1 MAEYVIR
8 FDLRLSEG
16 LRRAGRLALA
26 GAMMFAAVPELASE
40 SVTLTTYYPAP
51 SGVYT
56 TMITTNNTFLAR
68 DASANGGQVTV
79 GSANTATGQQLDVY
93 SYMGSANNAAIRA
106 TYPNGGGLSGTEFA
120 ALAHRGGF
128 WSGMYANQGAASYAA
143 YFNGSTL
150 FNNGG
155 IWGNYALTPSYQ
167 NWAAYGTGSG
177 GAAIYNDGGAYK
189 TLMIVGNNSAGSG
202 YGRMVSVWDQLN
214 VNGTFQVNG
223 YAINMPNAGSYV
235 SAAALWSSCY
245 FTTYPAGASVTVCA
259 AGYYATEQSGYMSKY
274 VNLNDG
280 VNPAGDVLCC
290 QCPSLSGWPWGM
302 VNGCP
307 NM

>member
-1 MAEYVIR
+1 MAELVIR
-8 FDLRLSEG
+8 FDLRLGENV
-16 LRRAGRLALA
+16 RRGGRLLLA

-79 GSANTATGQQLDVY
+79 GSSNSGTGQQLDVY

-106 TYPNGGGLSGTEFA
+106 TYPNGGGLAGTEFS

-128 WSGMYANQGAASYAA
+128 WSGIYANQGAASYAA

-177 GAAIYNDGGAYK
+177 GAAIYNDAGSYK
-189 TLMIVGNNSAGSG
+189 TLMLVGNNSAGGS
-202 YGRMVSVWDQLN
+202 RQVSVWDQLN
-214 VNGTFQVNG
+214 INGILKING
-223 YAINMPNAGSYV
+223 YAADMPNSGTYV
-235 SAAALWSSCY
+235 SAAALNTACY
-245 FTTYPAGASVTVCA
+245 FGTYPAGASVTVCA
-259 AGYYATEQSGYMSKY
+259 AGYYATQQSGYMSKY

-280 VNPAGDVLCC
+280 QNPAGDVL
-290 QCPSLSGWPWGM
+290 
-302 VNGCP
+302 
-307 NM
+307 

>member
-1 MAEYVIR
+1 MSEIVIR
-8 FDLRLSEG
+8 FDLRMDAA
-16 LRRAGRLALA
+16 LRRGARFLMA
-26 GAMMFAAVPELASE
+26 GAMLLAAAPELASE

-56 TMITTNNTFLAR
+56 TMITTNNTYLAR
-68 DASANGGQVTV
+68 DASTNGGQVTV
-79 GSANTATGQQLDVY
+79 GSANTATGQMVDIY
-93 SYMGSANNAAIRA
+93 SYMGSANNSALRA
-106 TYPNGGGLSGTEFA
+106 TYPNGGGLAGTEFA

-177 GAAIYNDGGAYK
+177 GAAIYNDAGGYK
-189 TLMIVGNNSAGSG
+189 TLMLVGNNSAGGS
-202 YGRMVSVWDQLN
+202 RQVSVWDQLN
-214 VNGTFQVNG
+214 INGVFNLNNG
-223 YAINMPNAGSYV
+223 YSLNEPSIGNFV
-235 SAAALWSSCY
+235 SAAALNTACY
-245 FTTYPAGASVTVCA
+245 WASYPAGATVTVCA
-259 AGYYATEQSGYMSKY
+259 GGYYATEQTGYMSKY

-280 VNPAGDVLCC
+280 QNPAGDVLCC
-290 QCPSLSGWPWGM
+290 QCPSLSNWPWGM